1 MKIFLILIWT
11 ISIFVFTCTANFSE
25 LLASGAVHF
34 EWDAHP
40 QFMELLEP
48 LPVSINMDFIIQKIG
63 HLTAFFIL
71 ALLLQTKL
79 RSKFEV
85 FIFAASYAILTEF
98 LQLYFTRDG
107 RLFDIEIDSAGILL
121 SIAIGSFLNA
131 RNSKEISHS
140 K

>member
-1 MKIFLILIWT
+1 MRVIFILSWT
-11 ISIFVFTCTANFSE
+11 LLIFVFTCTANFSE
-25 LLASGAVHF
+25 LMASGAVYF

-40 QFMELLEP
+40 QFTELLEP
-48 LPVSINMDFIIQKIG
+48 LPVSINMGFIIQKVG

-71 ALLLQTKL
+71 ALLLQTKVH
-79 RSKFEV
+79 SKFEV

-107 RLFDIEIDSAGILL
+107 RLFDIGIDSAGILL
-121 SIAIGSFLNA
+121 SIAIGSFVNA

-140 K
+140 